1 MRNSDDQLSG
11 VFAMGKLH
19 KSLKTFES
27 KHRELQDIDYH
38 LLKGF
43 YVSNK
48 IELEHEE
55 DKEANKEF
63 NINHAHDFDKA
74 QKMLSNYDK

>member
-1 MRNSDDQLSG
+1 
-11 VFAMGKLH
+11 MGKLH

-48 IELEHEE
+48 IELEHED
-55 DKEANKEF
+55 DKAALLEF
-63 NINHAHDFDKA
+63 NTNHANDFKDTK
-74 QKMLSNYDK
+74 